1 MFLISINYFLY
12 KKKNPI
18 NYEYIFKILSHFRMT
33 FYFLLVIQCYLL
45 PIYDY
50 IFFKMIPMPIVGR
63 YSHRRISSQAFHAS
77 MLRCL
82 LFFVFKVSI
91 VTI

>member
-1 MFLISINYFLY
+1 
-12 KKKNPI
+12 
-18 NYEYIFKILSHFRMT
+18 MT

-63 YSHRRISSQAFHAS
+63 YSHQRISSQAFHAS
-77 MLRCL
+77 MLRC
-82 LFFVFKVSI
+82 
-91 VTI
+91 